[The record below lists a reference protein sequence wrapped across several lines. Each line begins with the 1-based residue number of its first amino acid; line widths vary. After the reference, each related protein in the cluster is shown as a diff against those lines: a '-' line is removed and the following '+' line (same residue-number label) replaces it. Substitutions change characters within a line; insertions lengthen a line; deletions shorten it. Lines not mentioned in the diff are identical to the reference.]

1 MGGSNP
7 INHGSNPP
15 PDSLID
21 NGYRDACY
29 SGDSWLPEAP
39 PPPAGQTGP
48 PYPNSFSDLMANLQ
62 AQCSVAPLF
71 TPANPPAGLLD
82 GASPFE
88 VIPYADMAGTR
99 VLAGGVINVPA
110 SGSVRVSMPNGSVFE
125 VGKFPLTENTVM
137 ISSVALHATDPTP
150 ETRMMPLRLGTSGS
164 YESFTVRGN
173 DIIFDPQPAHL
184 GPDIARVTLGNGEV
198 HFYRAGATIP
208 VTDGATTVVF
218 GDGTYSFV
226 RGADGSVQYAGRT
239 GGAGGGPFERI
250 AAADGRIVGVKFAP
264 ASPSQA
270 TTSPPYE
277 VRILTGWPGTLTDGK
292 LREFGLRRVTRQNP
306 FEFETPEGKFR
317 AYMENDVIIVESEN
331 GSTPRISIERYGS
344 RTVRLNEQSH
354 VELTRMGNSLFLKL
368 SEPQAP
374 SPPPPATPPAPPAA
388 PPAPPSSPPVDPA
401 QPVSGATPV
410 IVLDGSRASWLL
422 TFEEGQ
428 VRRVRV
434 GTDFIDVKL
443 ENGCFQAQRVGYEH
457 RGFEPLESFGFSR
470 FEARTGAI
478 QTPGGVRQT
487 IQFVRAGLPQF
498 DLGQN
503 IRPSGMPFRIAGS
516 DLVFKISRTSGPME
530 ISMEGPTTH
539 QILFLER
546 ESTSLSLGNG
556 LVVRKVGASVVIEST
571 VPPAAAIP
579 AAPAAAQPVPAAPA
593 QPAAAAPQLP
603 TATVCLTAGDQ
614 TVTIE
619 GRSYIVRPGVNGNGS
634 DVVLVMSA
642 SDGARVSVNPNS
654 QNYFMSGGKKIV
666 VTWDAATG
674 EVTITQ
680 VPSSQG
686 GRGPNDNPPLAPA
699 GGGSAGVTSAAPSSG
714 GVQYAAALDPSAYSP
729 FGQTTEDED
738 YEPLYGVS
746 WGMPFEPAPAT
757 ATAGYAGDVC
767 WTPGLDPVAVGAGA
781 SGGSRGVGLF
791 DGYSYYVGE
800 SSTATEMVS
809 RPGSPLPPPAE
820 SAGVGS
826 RAMTMARGF
835 GAGFGVMTALNEVL
849 DLTGMNDVPV
859 VRHPAGAGVFLAG
872 HFASVSAT
880 TELTFAEAAANPIS
894 LAEGI
899 RVGARFN
906 VWAPLIHSLM
916 SRVGFT
922 REALPEGFW
931 GDVAYQGGPIA
942 VAMLADVTA
951 MSTFEALGMA
961 GAGELVAGYGLA
973 ILGYNILADMQ
984 SLIMPDAIGMEEDI
998 RVAQILNGVATC
1010 SVTGDSSMRECTED
1024 DWWEARHTIQGAM
1037 PQYVDQLTAAEEQ
1050 VHGQMNAEALAGAN
1064 NLRTVFSAMLAERLS
1079 MEAMAYD
1086 GSTEPL
1092 TTSDRLAAMLQDIIS
1107 SGLPSMPSEP
1117 VYPTLCNGMDDDCD
1131 SNFDDQTDYALMPA
1145 YEAAVASY
1153 PGDLAE
1159 YNRVTSNYNTLK
1171 NILTEEENRGKNLA
1185 EIKDLFVGA
1194 LVSERHISESEALP
1208 QFEETL
1214 NVFMGEQFKIL
1225 AEAKTPFGGEAI
1237 FPVIGTALVE
1247 SGPVDESEKIAD
1259 YLMYQPIGETS
1270 IGAMSE
1276 VMDAAADI
1284 AREAYMMN
1292 YENGMVE
1299 LVGDTWVVMPS
1310 YIPTADDRND
1320 WRVIELTA
1328 DDPLYAQGYSYMI
1341 NPDYTAY
1348 KILDN
1353 SGVLNTSQG

>member
-7 INHGSNPP
+7 INNDLNPP

-21 NGYRDACY
+21 NGYRDVCY

-39 PPPAGQTGP
+39 QSQPRPAGEMGP
-48 PYPNSFSDLMANLQ
+48 PYPNSYGDLIADPQ
-62 AQCSVAPLF
+62 AQCGVEQLF
-71 TPANPPAGLLD
+71 TPEQMPAGLMRSTTNPL
-82 GASPFE
+82 E
-88 VIPYADMAGTR
+88 VIPYIDINGYNRIYAGQA
-99 VLAGGVINVPA
+99 LVIPQ
-110 SGSVRVSMPNGSVFE
+110 SGSVEFRTPIGQRWEISEHRGFYSATQLSADGRVLDRPLLNFCGESSHRPVRLENGSV
-125 VGKFPLTENTVM
+125 
-137 ISSVALHATDPTP
+137 
-150 ETRMMPLRLGTSGS
+150 
-164 YESFTVRGN
+164 
-173 DIIFDPQPAHL
+173 IFDPQMADI
-184 GPDIARVTLGNGEV
+184 GPGYIRVTLGNGEF
-198 HFYRAGATIP
+198 HYFEAGAEIP
-208 VTDGATTVVF
+208 V
-218 GDGTYSFV
+218 
-226 RGADGSVQYAGRT
+226 
-239 GGAGGGPFERI
+239 
-250 AAADGRIVGVKFAP
+250 AADGTPTIVQTFNDTSYRFSRFRGEIIWTDASQTLTRGVPPGSPFETTSTGIKFSPPQP
-264 ASPSQA
+264 ASPAS
-270 TTSPPYE
+270 S
-277 VRILTGWPGTLTDGK
+277 
-292 LREFGLRRVTRQNP
+292 
-306 FEFETPEGKFR
+306 
-317 AYMENDVIIVESEN
+317 
-331 GSTPRISIERYGS
+331 
-344 RTVRLNEQSH
+344 
-354 VELTRMGNSLFLKL
+354 
-368 SEPQAP
+368 
-374 SPPPPATPPAPPAA
+374 PPATPPAPPAA

-603 TATVCLTAGDQ
+603 TATVCLTSADQ

-680 VPSSQG
+680 VPSSQS
-686 GRGPNDNPPLAPA
+686 GRGPNDNPPAAPA
-699 GGGSAGVTSAAPSSG
+699 GGGAAGATPAGASNPG
-714 GVQYAAALDPSAYSP
+714 LAYSW
-729 FGQTTEDED
+729 GLADSSDTQAVEEDQ
-738 YEPLYGVS
+738 PSVYGVS
-746 WGMPFEPAPAT
+746 WGMPFEPVPAS
-757 ATAGYAGDVC
+757 ATAGYVGDVC
-767 WTPGLDPVAVGAGA
+767 WTPGLEPVAVGVGA
-781 SGGSRGVGLF
+781 SGGSEGVRLF
-791 DGYSYYVGE
+791 DGYAYYTGADSMV
-800 SSTATEMVS
+800 TEMVS
-809 RPGSPLPPPAE
+809 RPGSPTPPPAE

-835 GAGFGVMTALNEVL
+835 GAGLGVMTALSEGL
-849 DLTGMNDVPV
+849 DLAGVNNVPV
-859 VRHPAGAGVFLAG
+859 VRHVAGTGVFLAG
-872 HFASVSAT
+872 HAASVSAT
-880 TELTFAEAAANPIS
+880 TEMTFVEAATNPAS
-894 LAEGI
+894 LGEFWSTG
-899 RVGARFN
+899 GRFMFLM
-906 VWAPLIHSLM
+906 PLVSSQLA
-916 SRVGFT
+916 SVGFT
-922 REALPEGFW
+922 RDALPEGVV
-931 GDVAYQGGPIA
+931 GGALYQAGNVG
-942 VAMLADVTA
+942 VTMLADATMTSTA
-951 MSTFEALGMA
+951 TTLGTYLEGVGLRGASVAASTAL
-961 GAGELVAGYGLA
+961 EVVSVYGWVL
-973 ILGYNILADMQ
+973 LGLQVLSDMQ

-998 RVAQILNGVATC
+998 RVAQMFSGVATC
-1010 SVTGDSSMRECTED
+1010 STNGNESMLACTED

-1050 VHGQMNAEALAGAN
+1050 VHGQMNAEALADAN

-1092 TTSDRLAAMLQDIIS
+1092 TTSDRLAAMLRDIIS
-1107 SGLPSMPSEP
+1107 SGLPSMPTEP
-1117 VYPTLCNGMDDDCD
+1117 VYPTIDCNTLDDDCD

-1153 PGDLAE
+1153 PGDIAE

-1341 NPDYTAY
+1341 NPDYMAY